1 MSRYRYWTPEE
12 WKKNRRKG
20 PSLHALSSMEAN
32 ALHRISIRPRLP
44 QNERVAN
51 EMIRNVGL
59 AIKLRA
65 FFYVLFWLTLVPAVP
80 ALLAS
85 IIALICGCYLF
96 TAGCLFMV
104 VFLSLFVMKG
114 VLGNV
119 QKRLYVAYCLGFR
132 GTRTALIMG
141 WDGHE
146 YEPDFGC
153 YYWRGW

>member
-1 MSRYRYWTPEE
+1 MSRVRYWTPEK
-12 WKKNRRKG
+12 WKKKRRMG
-20 PSLHALSSMEAN
+20 PSLHSLASMEAV
-32 ALHRISIRPRLP
+32 AQRRISSRPRLP
-44 QNERVAN
+44 HNEQVAN

-65 FFYVLFWLTLVPAVP
+65 FLYSLFWLTLVPVVP

-85 IIALICGCYLF
+85 LIALFIGCYLF
-96 TAGCLFMV
+96 TAGCLFCV
-104 VFLSLFVMKG
+104 VFGSLFLFKG

-132 GTRTALIMG
+132 GIRAALVVG

-146 YEPDFGC
+146 YEPNFWC
-153 YYWRGW
+153 YYRGC